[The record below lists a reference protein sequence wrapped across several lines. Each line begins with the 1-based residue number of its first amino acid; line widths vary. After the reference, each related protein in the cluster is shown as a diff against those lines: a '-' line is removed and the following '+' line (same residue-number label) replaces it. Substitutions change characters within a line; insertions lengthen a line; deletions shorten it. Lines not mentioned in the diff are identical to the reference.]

1 MTVVYR
7 QISSEEDCVGLQID
21 LDSLQE
27 WEKEWLMEFHPSKC
41 QLLRVTNKKKP
52 VVGQYKIHDHIL
64 EEVDSAK
71 YLGVHIDSRLNFNTH
86 VDAITKKANSINA
99 FLRRNFNHCS
109 RKVKQATYTTYVRP
123 VLEYAAAAWDPH
135 TRRNIDKL
143 EMVQRRGARYVTGD
157 YGQTSSVSA
166 MLDYL
171 QWPTLERRRTHIR
184 LSMLYRIRYGL
195 VDIDWS
201 DHLTAVTTST
211 RGHGSRFF
219 LPCCSLQVYAFLFSC
234 ALAATGMAFL

>member
-1 MTVVYR
+1 MLPLEFHRVACLVLFSFLYSLMIFLIVYMDQQHVSSLMTVVYR
-7 QISSEEDCVGLQID
+7 QISSEEDCVGLQND

-184 LSMLYRIRYGL
+184 LSMLYHIARPMF
-195 VDIDWS
+195 WS
-201 DHLTAVTTST
+201 S
-211 RGHGSRFF
+211 G
-219 LPCCSLQVYAFLFSC
+219 
-234 ALAATGMAFL
+234 